1 MAIFAMIKNL
11 KMTMLEIKDICQ
23 AFFEGYIHAKA
34 TEFLLKGKI
43 LSSQLDAIKDT
54 AIKCMKSYIDQ
65 QELTDIEKQQFN
77 ENYKQ
82 WAESFLIGIKARL
95 RSCGKLSE

>member
-1 MAIFAMIKNL
+1 
-11 KMTMLEIKDICQ
+11 MLEIKDVCQ
-23 AFFEGYIHAKA
+23 AFFEGYIHAKG
-34 TEFLLKGKI
+34 TECLLKGKV

-54 AIKCMKSYIDQ
+54 AIECMKSYIDQ

-82 WAESFLIGIKARL
+82 WAESFLVGIKTRL
-95 RSCGKLSE
+95 CSCDKLSE